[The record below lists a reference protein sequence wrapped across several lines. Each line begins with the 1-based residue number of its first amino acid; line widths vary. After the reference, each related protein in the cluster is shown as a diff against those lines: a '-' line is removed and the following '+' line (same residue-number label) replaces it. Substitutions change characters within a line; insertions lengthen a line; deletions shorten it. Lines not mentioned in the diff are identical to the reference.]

1 MLIYPDA
8 KDIIDLVA
16 HEKPVSTSNL
26 RQVLEA
32 TKSELVLSFESVSE
46 SIVTDDPPESRCR
59 LRLLE
64 QLPIRYMVALPEI
77 RCRELAVAV
86 RIVHDA

>member
-8 KDIIDLVA
+8 KDVIDLVA
-16 HEKPVSTSNL
+16 HEKPVSTPNL
-26 RQVLEA
+26 RQMLEM

-46 SIVTDDPPESRCR
+46 SIVVDDPPESRRR

-64 QLPIRYMVALPEI
+64 QLPIRYMVVCPNRAN
-77 RCRELAVAV
+77 A
-86 RIVHDA
+86 

>member
-8 KDIIDLVA
+8 KDVIDLVA
-16 HEKPVSTSNL
+16 HEKPVSTPNL
-26 RQVLEA
+26 WQILET

-46 SIVTDDPPESRCR
+46 SIVVDDPPESRRR

-64 QLPIRYMVALPEI
+64 QLPIRYMVAVP
-77 RCRELAVAV
+77 
-86 RIVHDA
+86 